1 MKVCTICRSP
11 RENSEFN
18 RKSASRDGLQN
29 VCRDCNRAQARDYYA
44 RNREAHVRIIMQRK
58 AEQRRVAIDAVADHL
73 LTHPCVDCG
82 EADVRVLDFDH
93 RVGASKEADVMRLVQ
108 HGYSLSR
115 IMAEVAKCDVRC
127 RNCHAK
133 VTYERM
139 GHNWRSRTQSLR
151 SPTAHDIGAAS
162 VHPRPAPGWAE

>member
-1 MKVCTICRSP
+1 MCTICRSR

-18 RKSASRDGLQN
+18 RKSASPHGLQN

-58 AEQRRVAIDAVADHL
+58 TEQRRVAIGVVADHL
-73 LTHPCVDCG
+73 LTHACVDCG
-82 EADVRVLDFDH
+82 EDDVRVLDFDH
-93 RVGASKEADVMRLVQ
+93 RVGAGKEADVMRLVQ

-115 IMAEVAKCDVRC
+115 IMAEIAKCDVRC

-139 GHNWRSRTQSLR
+139 GDNWRSRTESR
-151 SPTAHDIGAAS
+151 RAPIAHDPDAAPRP
-162 VHPRPAPGWAE
+162 PRPAPG

>member
-18 RKSASRDGLQN
+18 RKSASPDGLQN

-58 AEQRRVAIDAVADHL
+58 TAQRRLAIDAVADHL
-73 LTHPCVDCG
+73 LTHSCVDCG

-93 RVGASKEADVMRLVQ
+93 RVGAGKEADVMRLVQ
-108 HGYSLSR
+108 HGYSLAR
-115 IMAEVAKCDVRC
+115 IMAEIAKCDVRC

-133 VTYERM
+133 VTYERL
-139 GHNWRSRTQSLR
+139 GDNWRSRTQSR
-151 SPTAHDIGAAS
+151 RVQTARDAQAAS
-162 VHPRPAPGWAE
+162 DRPRPAPG